1 MHHIS
6 PIQTPDLNGRWDI
19 YGAVHKGLRMAQLEL
34 LVRIGRADFGDEDT
48 VKSIISDMRMIMM
61 LGTSHLKHENDH
73 IHRAMENKQPSE
85 VDRLEDQHDSH
96 ERDFAAL
103 EDVLKAI
110 EDADAAMRKVLARRL
125 YLGFTAFIAH
135 DLEHMHEEETVANP
149 MLHAMFTD
157 HELEG
162 IEMDII
168 AQLPPEKVIAYM
180 RLMIPA
186 SNPDERAS
194 LLGGVK
200 ASAPPE
206 AFKAVIDLAAR
217 PTLDPR
223 DFADLSRRLGI
234 EG

>member
-1 MHHIS
+1 MPRIS
-6 PIQTPDLNGRWDI
+6 PIHNPDLNGRWDI

-34 LVRIGRADFGDEDT
+34 LMRIGSADLGDSET
-48 VKSIISDMRMIMM
+48 ARSIISDMRMIMM
-61 LGTSHLKHENDH
+61 LGASHLKHENDH
-73 IHRAMENKQPSE
+73 IHRAIEHKQPAA

-96 ERDFAAL
+96 ERDFSEIEFLLQEIEKADGAA
-103 EDVLKAI
+103 
-110 EDADAAMRKVLARRL
+110 RKVLGRRL
-125 YLGFTAFIAH
+125 YLGFSAFIAH
-135 DLEHMHEEETVANP
+135 DLEHMHEEETIANP

-157 HELEG
+157 HELET

-168 AQLPPEKVIAYM
+168 ARLPPEKVIAYM

-206 AFKAVIDLAAR
+206 AFRAVIDLAAR
-217 PTLDPR
+217 PTLSDR
-223 DFADLSRRLGI
+223 DFADLSRRLGM
-234 EG
+234 GG

>member
-1 MHHIS
+1 MHIS
-6 PIQTPDLNGRWDI
+6 PIQTPDLHGRWDI

-34 LVRIGRADFGDEDT
+34 LVRIGQSDFGDEAT
-48 VKSIISDMRMIMM
+48 AKAIISDMRHIMM
-61 LGTSHLKHENDH
+61 LGSSHLTHENNH
-73 IHRAMENKQPSE
+73 IHRAMEKKQPSE

-96 ERDFAAL
+96 ERDFEAL
-103 EDVLKAI
+103 EHVLKAI
-110 EDADAAMRKVLARRL
+110 ETADAATRKILARRL

-168 AQLPPEKVIAYM
+168 AALPPEKVIAYM

-206 AFKAVIDLAAR
+206 AFNAVMDLAAR
-217 PTLDPR
+217 PTLNAK
-223 DFADLSRRLGI
+223 DFAELTRRLGI
-234 EG
+234 GG

>member
-1 MHHIS
+1 MAHIS

-34 LVRIGRADFGDEDT
+34 LVRIGKADFADERT
-48 VKSIISDMRMIMM
+48 VASIIADMRMIMM
-61 LGTSHLKHENDH
+61 LGASHLKHENDH
-73 IHRAMENKQPSE
+73 IHRAMEKKQPGE
-85 VDRLEDQHDSH
+85 VDRLEDQHESH
-96 ERDFAAL
+96 ERDFSEL
-103 EDVLKAI
+103 EDVLAAI
-110 EDADAAMRKVLARRL
+110 EQADAPMRKVLARRL

-149 MLHAMFTD
+149 MLQAMFTD

-162 IEMDII
+162 IEMNII
-168 AQLPPEKVIAYM
+168 ADLPPEKTIAYM

-194 LLGGVK
+194 LLGGIK

-206 AFKAVIDLAAR
+206 AFNAVINLAAR
-217 PTLDPR
+217 PTLTDR

-234 EG
+234 GG

>member
-19 YGAVHKGLRMAQLEL
+19 YGAIHKGLRMAQLQL
-34 LVRIGRADFGDEDT
+34 LMRIGSADFGDEIT
-48 VKSIISDMRMIMM
+48 AKSIISEMRTIMA
-61 LGTSHLKHENDH
+61 LGASHLKHENDH
-73 IHRAMENKQPSE
+73 IHRAMKKKQPSE

-103 EDVLKAI
+103 EDVLQAI
-110 EDADAAMRKVLARRL
+110 ETADGPTRKTLARRL

-135 DLEHMHEEETVANP
+135 DLEHMHEEETIANP
-149 MLHAMFTD
+149 MLHAMFSD
-157 HELEG
+157 HELEQ

-206 AFKAVIDLAAR
+206 AFNAVIDLAAR
-217 PTLDPR
+217 PTLDVR
-223 DFADLSRRLGI
+223 EFADLARRLGI
-234 EG
+234 GS

>member
-19 YGAVHKGLRMAQLEL
+19 YGAIHKGLRMAQLQL
-34 LVRIGRADFGDEDT
+34 MMRIGSADFGDET
-48 VKSIISDMRMIMM
+48 TAKSIISDMRMIMA
-61 LGTSHLKHENDH
+61 LGASHLKHENDH
-73 IHRAMENKQPSE
+73 IHRAMEKKQPGE

-103 EDVLKAI
+103 EDVLAAI
-110 EDADAAMRKVLARRL
+110 EKADGPMRKILARRL
-125 YLGFTAFIAH
+125 YLGLSAFIAH
-135 DLEHMHEEETVANP
+135 DLEHMHEEETVASP
-149 MLHAMFTD
+149 MLHAMFSD
-157 HELEG
+157 HELEQ

-206 AFKAVIDLAAR
+206 AFSAVIDLAAR
-217 PTLDPR
+217 PTLDAR

>member
-1 MHHIS
+1 MHIS

-34 LVRIGRADFGDEDT
+34 LVRIGSADFGDKEIADA
-48 VKSIISDMRMIMM
+48 IISDMRHIMM
-61 LGTSHLKHENDH
+61 LGSSHLKHENDH
-73 IHRAMENKQPSE
+73 IHRAMEKKQPSE

-96 ERDFAAL
+96 ERDFVAL
-103 EDVLKAI
+103 EEVLKAI
-110 EDADAAMRKVLARRL
+110 ETADAPMRKVLARRL

-135 DLEHMHEEETVANP
+135 DLEHMHEEETIANP
-149 MLHAMFTD
+149 MLQLMFTD

-162 IEMDII
+162 IEMNII
-168 AQLPPEKVIAYM
+168 ADLPPEKVIAYM

-194 LLGGVK
+194 LLGGIK

-206 AFKAVIDLAAR
+206 AFNAVIDFAAR
-217 PTLDPR
+217 PTLSAK
-223 DFADLSRRLGI
+223 DFADLSRRIGI

>member
-1 MHHIS
+1 MPHIS

-34 LVRIGRADFGDEDT
+34 LVRIGQADFGDDEAT
-48 VKSIISDMRMIMM
+48 TSILSDMRHIMM
-61 LGTSHLKHENDH
+61 LGGSHLAHENDH
-73 IHRAMENKQPSE
+73 IHRAMEKKQPGE

-96 ERDFAAL
+96 ERDFEAL
-103 EDVLKAI
+103 EQLLQAI
-110 EDADAAMRKVLARRL
+110 EVADAATRKILARRL

-149 MLHAMFTD
+149 MLQAMFTD
-157 HELEG
+157 HELEA

-168 AQLPPEKVIAYM
+168 SSLPPEKVIAYM

-206 AFKAVIDLAAR
+206 AFNAVMDLAAR
-217 PTLDPR
+217 PTLSAK
-223 DFADLSRRLGI
+223 DFAELSHRLGI
-234 EG
+234 GG